1 MSSRR
6 SRKNSATKDTSI
18 WSLWRSRSRRRF
30 HNWRRPQGTQL
41 ERLEP
46 RQMLTATLDSD
57 GVLVVD
63 GTSQGDQIVLD
74 RHYQVEGNRKNR
86 VITDEIHVTIE
97 NQRDGE
103 TKHVFETDQV
113 RHILVDGKSGDDHI
127 SVLLDQRG
135 AGGNIFLQ
143 KNLGRHLL
151 KNLQTYGHAGPYDFG
166 SEAFPMGVVLKGG
179 AGDDYLSGSAYNDI
193 LIGGSGQDTLE
204 GQRGR
209 DILIGGRTDYDQ
221 DPDSLMS
228 LMDVWEHTNN
238 ANYYDQLKQIQD
250 GSSPLIAGDTVID
263 DSTSDLVRG
272 YNERGSRFGKDLF
285 PGGPDRDDG
294 FDGVD
299 SDFDSDWYIVTR
311 PADAGSGRV
320 LSREYVVQIDR
331 IDDFENYIG
340 KNGEVFAAVKDDP
353 IFAENPFG
361 IPEYIEH
368 DLGFGESAS
377 GYDAAR
383 NAPFAMGLVTNDL
396 ATHFVQQSGDWS
408 DPAVWGDQGIPG
420 DGARVVIPMGMTVT
434 VDGEIDARI
443 KTIRVDMNAT
453 LRFATDRDTQLKV
466 DSLIVMGN
474 LEIGTE
480 DQPVQGDVTA
490 RILLLDDGDI
500 DRQWDPTEVSRVVM
514 VMGSGRVSM
523 VGAAKTEFGELNQ
536 PVSKGDRQLTLKQV
550 PVNWQVGDE
559 IVIANTDAESTD
571 HHDRVTITA
580 INGNVVDFDAPARF
594 NHSSPR
600 ADLEVHVA
608 NLTRNV
614 VIESEFAGSRNRFG
628 KYDSVEVKRRGHTMF
643 MTADANI
650 KHTAFVNL
658 GRTDKAEMKN
668 SSEIDFSTGQLKEG
682 TGTNQE
688 ARYSVHFHRTG
699 VDRNSDPAIVDG
711 IVIDGNP
718 GWGFV
723 HHSSHVNL
731 TNSVAFDVNG
741 SAFNAEAGD
750 EIGLWQDNLSLYT
763 TKADA
768 GSDARLGI
776 YGNLTRRLDNDDPG
790 FAGHGFWL
798 AVGAGVKLEG
808 NFASGSGGEA
818 FLIPTTPLHER
829 SGNGGLGQKMI
840 SLDSLGL
847 TAENL
852 PDSITVYTNWDFE
865 GNEYVSPFAV
875 AMLDFADNTA
885 YGSNIGLNYSGRS
898 TTSDG
903 WMAEV
908 KDFTA
913 WNVGFG
919 VEARVARNVMY
930 VGLTII
936 NEDDSRGTTAIELGH
951 SGSHVSYNLEVRNFE
966 VVNFEKGITMSSVGG
981 RLTFEDGSID
991 AEQGFTHINK
1001 MPKTPR
1007 KRAGATG
1014 GDKIQVETLTV
1025 SNVDF
1030 SDTWKDAED
1039 GYKAHLQMQLFV
1051 TQLFGGH
1058 ESAFED
1064 HKVLWEG
1071 QELYFELQAPEVA
1084 FIDHLTGRKTRAERR
1099 IIRSGLLTNQDR
1111 VDNGV
1116 SPIGGELLPARSQLV
1131 APEGFRGVGRLASD
1145 TTDLR
1150 DQVLLSRDYYP
1161 ISSDHHISAEVGDQV
1176 NIDIL
1181 GNVVDKDS
1189 GDNVSIVGLTDP
1201 ADAEYV
1207 TIHDDGTVTFDARDR
1222 GIYSFAVT
1230 VSDNDGN
1237 TYDVLVRVQVAESGN
1252 HAPTG
1257 LHLTS
1262 NTVEQDA
1269 APKTIVGKLIATDP
1283 DEGDRVRFRLVA
1295 GEGSEDNDRFRID
1308 RRNRIRTTDKFGSEL
1323 KSSYTIRV
1331 RAYDQNGAST
1341 ERILTIH
1348 AAPTETQSPSVDSVV
1363 INDGSQ
1369 SRSHITSLTVTFDS
1383 LVDHDQLQQALT
1395 LTNVDRDLVV
1405 DGLNVASSDI
1415 DGKTQAVLTFQHG
1428 SNAVVDRTGQGGPLG
1443 NSLVNGNYRLD
1454 IDASRIVHRGSSETM
1469 TQDYSFGGQR
1479 AGDAANDDFFRLFG
1493 DTDGDG
1499 VLDPGYLD
1507 DMLPIWMSP
1516 DFTDPEM
1523 DANGDGLVDLDDLP
1537 SMFASFFGPGRI

>member
-6 SRKNSATKDTSI
+6 SRKNNSATKDTSI
-18 WSLWRSRSRRRF
+18 WSFWRSRSRRRF

-46 RQMLTATLDSD
+46 RQMLTASLDSD

-63 GTSQGDQIVLD
+63 GTSQDDQIVLD

-113 RHILVDGKSGDDHI
+113 RHILVDGKRGNDHI
-127 SVLLDQRG
+127 SVSLDEG
-135 AGGNIFLQ
+135 AAGGNIFLQ

-151 KNLQTYGHAGPYDFG
+151 KNLRTHGHAGPYDFG
-166 SEAFPMGVVLKGG
+166 TKAFPMGVVLIGG

-193 LIGGSGQDTLE
+193 LIGGIGQDVLE

-209 DILIGGRTDYDQ
+209 DILIGGSTNYDQ
-221 DPDSLMS
+221 DPGSLTSM
-228 LMDVWEHTNN
+228 MDVWEHTNN

-285 PGGPDRDDG
+285 PGGADRDDG

-311 PADAGSGRV
+311 PAAAGPGRV
-320 LSREYVVQIDR
+320 LSRQYVVQVDR
-331 IDDFENYIG
+331 IEDFENYIG
-340 KNGEVFAAVKDDP
+340 KAGEIFAAVQDHP
-353 IFAENPFG
+353 IFAENPFA

-383 NAPFAMGLVTNDL
+383 NAPFAMGLVTNDQ

-408 DPAVWGDQGIPG
+408 DPAVWGDQGTPG
-420 DGARVVIPMGMTVT
+420 DGARLVIPMGMTVT

-453 LRFATDRDTQLKV
+453 LRFATDRDTQLNV

-474 LEIGTE
+474 LEIGTT
-480 DQPVQGDVTA
+480 DQPVQRDVTA
-490 RILLLDDGDI
+490 KILLLDDGDI
-500 DRQWDPTEVSRVVM
+500 DRRWDPTELSRVVM
-514 VMGSGRVSM
+514 VMGSGKVSM
-523 VGAAKTEFGELNQ
+523 VGAAKTEFGELSQ
-536 PVSKGDRQLTLKQV
+536 PVSERDTQLTLKEA
-550 PVNWQVGDE
+550 PSNWQVGDE
-559 IVIANTDAESTD
+559 IVIANTDADAT
-571 HHDRVTITA
+571 HRHDRVTITA
-580 INGNVVDFDAPARF
+580 INGNVVDFDARARF

-614 VIESEFAGSRNRFG
+614 VIESEFAGSRNRSG
-628 KYDSVEVKRRGHTMF
+628 KYDPIEVKRRGHTMF

-658 GRTDKAEMKN
+658 GRSNKAEMKN
-668 SSEIDFSTGQLKEG
+668 SSEIDFSTGELKEG

-699 VDRNSDPAIVDG
+699 VDPDSDPAIVDG
-711 IVIDGNP
+711 IVIDDNP

-731 TNSVAFDVNG
+731 TNSIAFDVRG

-750 EIGLWQDNLSLYT
+750 EIGLWQNNLSLFT
-763 TKADA
+763 AKAA
-768 GSDARLGI
+768 GGSDTRLGL
-776 YGNLTRRLDNDDPG
+776 YGNLSPRLRNDDAG
-790 FAGHGFWL
+790 FGGHGYWL

-808 NFASGSGGEA
+808 NYASGSGGEA
-818 FLIPTTPLHER
+818 FLVPTTPLHER

-840 SLDSLGL
+840 SLKSLGL
-847 TAENL
+847 TAEDL
-852 PDSITVYTNWDFE
+852 PDSIAVYTNWDFE

-875 AMLDFADNTA
+875 AMLNFTDNTA
-885 YGSNIGLNYSGRS
+885 YGSKVGLNYSGRS
-898 TTSDG
+898 TASDG
-903 WMAEV
+903 WMAKV
-908 KDFTA
+908 KNFTA
-913 WNVGFG
+913 WNVNFG
-919 VEARVARNVMY
+919 VESSIARNVMY
-930 VGLTII
+930 DGLTVI
-936 NEDDSRGTTAIELGH
+936 NEDNSRGNTAITLGRN
-951 SGSHVSYNLEVRNFE
+951 GSHVSYNLEVRNFE
-966 VVNFEKGITMSSVGG
+966 VVNFKKGVSMSSTGG

-1001 MPKTPR
+1001 MPHTPR
-1007 KRAGATG
+1007 KRAGVTG
-1014 GDKIQVETLTV
+1014 SNIQVKTLTV

-1030 SDTWKDAED
+1030 SDTWRDTEG
-1039 GYKAHLQMQLFV
+1039 GYKAHLQMQLFA
-1051 TQLFGGH
+1051 TQLFSGH
-1058 ESAFED
+1058 DSAFRD
-1064 HKVLWEG
+1064 HKILWEG
-1071 QELYFELQAPEVA
+1071 QELYYEMQAPEVA
-1084 FIDHLTGRKTRAERR
+1084 FIDHLSGRDTRAKRR
-1099 IIRSGLLTNQDR
+1099 IERSGLLTNQDR
-1111 VDNGV
+1111 ADAGV
-1116 SPIGGELLPARSQLV
+1116 NPIGGELLPARSQLV
-1131 APEGFRGVGRLASD
+1131 APEGFLGVGSRD
-1145 TTDLR
+1145 TSDLR
-1150 DQVLLSRDYYP
+1150 DRVLLTRDFYP
-1161 ISSDHHISAEVGDQV
+1161 ISSDHHISAAVGDQV

-1181 GNVVDKDS
+1181 GNVEDKDS
-1189 GDNVSIVGLTDP
+1189 GDNVSIVGLADQ

-1230 VSDNDGN
+1230 VSDDDGN

-1252 HAPTG
+1252 HEPTG

-1295 GEGSEDNDRFRID
+1295 GEGSEDNDKFRID
-1308 RRNRIRTTDKFGSEL
+1308 SRNRIRTTNKFGSEL

-1348 AAPTETQSPSVDSVV
+1348 ATPTETQSPSVDSVV

-1395 LTNVDRDLVV
+1395 LTNIDRDLVV

-1415 DGKTQAVLTFQHG
+1415 GGKTQAVLTFQNG
-1428 SNAVVDRTGQGGPLG
+1428 SSAVVDRMGQGGPLG

-1454 IDASRIVHRGSSETM
+1454 IDASRIVHRGSSEKM
-1469 TQDYSFGGQR
+1469 AQDYSFGGQQSD
-1479 AGDAANDDFFRLFG
+1479 DAANDDFFRLLG

-1499 VLDPGYLD
+1499 LLDPGHLD
-1507 DMLPIWMSP
+1507 DMLAIWMSP
-1516 DFTDPEM
+1516 EFTDPEF
-1523 DANGDGLVDLDDLP
+1523 DANGDGLVDKNDVP
-1537 SMFASFFGPGRI
+1537 SLFASFFGPGRI